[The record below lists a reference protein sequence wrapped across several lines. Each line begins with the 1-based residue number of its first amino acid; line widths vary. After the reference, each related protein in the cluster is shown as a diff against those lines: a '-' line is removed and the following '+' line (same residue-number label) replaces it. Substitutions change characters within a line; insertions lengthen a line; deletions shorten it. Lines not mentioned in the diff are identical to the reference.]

1 MSATRLKGDNISQIP
16 KMITIPE
23 YDRSNIHSGIVHVGV
38 GNFHRAHEAFYTDQ
52 LLNLG
57 ENNWGICGIC
67 LLDRDLKMYKTL
79 VGQDGLYSL
88 VVKEPDGNITVR
100 VIGSIVEYLYAPADP
115 AAVISKMADPGV
127 KIISL
132 TITEGGYN
140 YDASTG
146 EFLFSE
152 PGIRWD
158 LEHPNRPRTI
168 YGFLAAAFLRR
179 KKNRMPGLTVLSC
192 DNIQQNGEVCKK
204 MMMTYIRE
212 CQPDLAS
219 WTENHVTFPNSMIDR
234 ITPVTTEQ
242 DIEDLKTEYHIEDDW
257 PVVCEP
263 FIQWIIEDCFAQGRP
278 DWEKAGVQFVQEVEP
293 YEKMKIRLLNAGHS
307 LLGFS
312 GSLSGYKTINET
324 IRDPLIAGFL
334 REFMDKEV
342 THLLGLIEGIDL
354 EEYKK
359 TIVQRFANPY
369 IGDRL
374 SRICADSSSK
384 IPKFILPTI
393 KEQLDRGGSLVY
405 SVLIIA
411 TWCRY
416 LELKEIEVY
425 DYEIHDTMKE
435 MLLKSAKA
443 SMADDPLA
451 FLKIKPVF
459 GNLAQSEKFVET
471 YLRMIGILRKHD
483 IGEAIRHVLKKS
495 PG

>member
-16 KMITIPE
+16 KMVTIPE

-88 VVKEPDGNITVR
+88 VVKEPDGNVTVR
-100 VIGSIVEYLYAPADP
+100 VIGSIVEYLFAPADP

-204 MMMTYIRE
+204 MMMT
-212 CQPDLAS
+212 
-219 WTENHVTFPNSMIDR
+219 
-234 ITPVTTEQ
+234 
-242 DIEDLKTEYHIEDDW
+242 
-257 PVVCEP
+257 
-263 FIQWIIEDCFAQGRP
+263 
-278 DWEKAGVQFVQEVEP
+278 
-293 YEKMKIRLLNAGHS
+293 
-307 LLGFS
+307 
-312 GSLSGYKTINET
+312 
-324 IRDPLIAGFL
+324 
-334 REFMDKEV
+334 
-342 THLLGLIEGIDL
+342 
-354 EEYKK
+354 
-359 TIVQRFANPY
+359 
-369 IGDRL
+369 
-374 SRICADSSSK
+374 
-384 IPKFILPTI
+384 
-393 KEQLDRGGSLVY
+393 
-405 SVLIIA
+405 
-411 TWCRY
+411 
-416 LELKEIEVY
+416 
-425 DYEIHDTMKE
+425 
-435 MLLKSAKA
+435 
-443 SMADDPLA
+443 
-451 FLKIKPVF
+451 
-459 GNLAQSEKFVET
+459 
-471 YLRMIGILRKHD
+471 
-483 IGEAIRHVLKKS
+483 
-495 PG
+495 